1 MQGTSYV
8 HMLEGRLRVKVSEI
22 KGSPEKAVEV
32 ESAVS
37 QLKGVS
43 HVKANERTGNLLV
56 LFDPVV
62 TNHYHIIG
70 TLKDMGCLNREQM
83 ASPRRSS
90 TRWSEAVVG
99 SLAQVVIERAIL
111 ALI

>member
-1 MQGTSYV
+1 MRGTSYV
-8 HMLEGRLRVKVSEI
+8 HMLEGRLRIKASEI

-43 HVKANERTGNLLV
+43 HIKTNELTGNVLV
-56 LFDPVV
+56 LFDPEL

-70 TLKDMGCLNREQM
+70 TLKDLGCLNEKQ
-83 ASPRRSS
+83 APSRRHSA
-90 TRWSEAVVG
+90 RWSEVVVG
-99 SLAQVVIERAIL
+99 PLAQALIERAIL